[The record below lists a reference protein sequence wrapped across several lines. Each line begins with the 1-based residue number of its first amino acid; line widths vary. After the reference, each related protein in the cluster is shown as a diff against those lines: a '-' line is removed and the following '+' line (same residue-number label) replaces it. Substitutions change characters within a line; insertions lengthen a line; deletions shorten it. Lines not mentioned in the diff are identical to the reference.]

1 MFHINHKYMDDNIHS
16 IHHVYFHINTYC
28 ILIDKIKTLRSS
40 INNMYQIEIESIEAF
55 PKKGYDVVKY
65 LTSETHIAMIICFMY

>member
-40 INNMYQIEIESIEAF
+40 INNI
-55 PKKGYDVVKY
+55 K
-65 LTSETHIAMIICFMY
+65 